1 MPTVRHDRAQT
12 TSPASSA
19 STGANMPPVL
29 TPATDRPALP
39 ATLKARYE
47 LVKQR
52 VASAAKRARRNPESI
67 ITIAVTKYAAIEQVR
82 ELLELGHADF
92 AENMVQ
98 NLVQRAA
105 QIDEFVERHR
115 QLGTRLSGTLPTQVR
130 WHMIGHLQRNKV
142 RKLIG
147 LARLIHSVDS
157 LRLAEEVQAGAARHE
172 EMTEVLIQVN
182 VANEKSKFGIAP
194 AATRHLI
201 DQMDTMLNVK
211 VRGLMCMAPLTD
223 NPEKSRQVFTRGLE
237 LFEEIKKSGA
247 AGDRFDILS
256 MGMSSDFEVAIE
268 CGANMIRVGSAIFGE
283 RAPGAPGENDSGDER
298 EAPAE

>member
-1 MPTVRHDRAQT
+1 MPTVRHDRAPAT
-12 TSPASSA
+12 TSAVKPTA
-19 STGANMPPVL
+19 
-29 TPATDRPALP
+29 DRPALP
-39 ATLKARYE
+39 ATLKGRYD

-52 VASAAKRARRNPESI
+52 VAAAAKKARVSPEGI
-67 ITIAVTKYAAIEQVR
+67 VTVAVTKYAAIEQVR
-82 ELLELGHADF
+82 ELLELGHGDF

-105 QIDEFVERHR
+105 QIDEFLERHR
-115 QLGTRLSGTLPTQVR
+115 QLGTRQSGTLPKQVR

-157 LRLAEEVQAGAARHE
+157 LRLAEEIQAAAARHE
-172 EMTEVLIQVN
+172 EPTEVLIQVN

-201 DQMDTMLNVK
+201 DQMDTMLNIK
-211 VRGLMCMAPLTD
+211 VRGLMCMAPLAED
-223 NPEKSRQVFTRGLE
+223 PEEARPVFIRGRE

-256 MGMSSDFEVAIE
+256 MGMSGDFEVAIE
-268 CGANMIRVGSAIFGE
+268 CGANMIRVGGAIFGE